1 MKIELLNINE
11 HELNFATHGQGYL
24 TIHKKFRMYIFHYC
38 VADTPQV
45 YSAKKLNCI
54 QILPE

>member
-38 VADTPQV
+38 IANT
-45 YSAKKLNCI
+45 S
-54 QILPE
+54 